1 MCYPESDLEEI
12 MKDWISYQKVLARIV
27 KRLTGKSVD
36 EQFKLDV
43 ENFLY
48 DLLANNV
55 TGVAEEELLDA
66 EETAYFLCKAY
77 PNEYLNALKKYRSKN
92 KNIVL
97 LRSLK

>member
-12 MKDWISYQKVLARIV
+12 MKDWKSYQKVLARIV

-66 EETAYFLCKAY
+66 EEIVPFLCKAY